1 MIERKVIRRE
11 DSGFATFVAL
21 LFAVRAITFVW
32 LAFSAG
38 GYMPLYEKLI
48 LIIRYSTILI
58 GPLYLAYQGRMEKKN
73 NVLFIPLFYYF
84 LMLVLHTYGGYEGSY
99 IHELVSISV
108 FIFMSD
114 VMKVRVFYYF
124 YKIILYSCAIA
135 ILLYPAILLGLPI
148 GFETVPFVNDG
159 VETSVYLKWFI
170 FGIVG
175 DGQWGLPRL
184 CGIFNEPGG
193 LGTVCA
199 LLFAA
204 TYRYSKLYERI
215 ILLLA
220 IVLSFSVAGFLLVFV
235 FYALIY
241 IKKGWKYFVP
251 LGLLVAFVLIAPSI
265 DWGDEFVNNFVARFE
280 ITDEGI
286 AGDDRVKPEFE
297 KLYNEVWNSSD
308 VFFGRGATYGN
319 DMGTSSYK
327 NLLIQYGVIGFGIY
341 FILWLIAMLSTAKK
355 NRDCLILLLL
365 FIVSLYQ
372 RPVPITSSYG
382 YVLLI
387 GGFLSIRYWKMNNLR
402 VKPTQTKIAVQ

>member
-11 DSGFATFVAL
+11 DSGFTTFVAL

-58 GPLYLAYQGRMEKKN
+58 GPFYLAYQGRMEKKN
-73 NVLFIPLFYYF
+73 NVLLIPLFYYF
-84 LMLVLHTYGGYEGSY
+84 LMLVLHTYGGYKGSY

-108 FIFMSD
+108 FILMSD
-114 VMKVRVFYYF
+114 VMKMRVFHYF
-124 YKIILYSCAIA
+124 YKIILYSCAIS

-159 VETSVYLKWFI
+159 VETSVYLKWLI

-199 LLFAA
+199 LLYVA
-204 TYRYSKLYERI
+204 TYSYSKLYEKI
-215 ILLLA
+215 IFLLA
-220 IVLSFSVAGFLLVFV
+220 IVLSFSVAGFILVFV
-235 FYALIY
+235 FYALHFIR
-241 IKKGWKYFVP
+241 KGWKYVLP
-251 LGLLVAFVLIAPSI
+251 LGLLIAFVLIAPTI

-297 KLYNEVWNSSD
+297 KLYNEVWNSND

-327 NLLIQYGVIGFGIY
+327 NLIIQFGVVGFGLY
-341 FILWLIAMLSTAKK
+341 FLLWLVAMLSTAKK

-365 FIVSLYQ
+365 FIISIYQ

-387 GGFLSIRYWKMNNLR
+387 GGFLSIRYWKMDSLR
-402 VKPTQTKIAVQ
+402 GKPSQPKIALQ